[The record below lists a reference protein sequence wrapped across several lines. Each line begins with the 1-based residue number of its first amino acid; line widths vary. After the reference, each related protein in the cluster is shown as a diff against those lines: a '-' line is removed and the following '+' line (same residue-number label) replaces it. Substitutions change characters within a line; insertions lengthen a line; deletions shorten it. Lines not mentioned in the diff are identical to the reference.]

1 MYLPSQFEEKR
12 PEVLRQLMREHPL
25 GTLVTVGRKGLSAD
39 HVPQEFDPEPAPFGT
54 LRCHLA
60 RANPAW
66 REHAK
71 EAEALVIFHGPST
84 YISPSLYP
92 SKQETGK
99 VVPTYNYA
107 VVHAY
112 GRMRIVEDALWL
124 RGLVDRLTRRHEAAR
139 AQPWNITDAP
149 QDYIESMLRAI
160 VGIEIPI
167 TRIEGKWK
175 MSQNRAAPDV
185 QGVVQGLASADDA
198 EAVAVS
204 RLVRAAHISAD

>member
-1 MYLPSQFEEKR
+1 MYLPTQFEEKR

-25 GTLVTVGRKGLSAD
+25 GTLVTLGPKGLNAE

-71 EAEALVIFHGPST
+71 EVEALVIFHGPST

-92 SKQETGK
+92 SKRETGK

-107 VVHAY
+107 VVHAW
-112 GRMRIVEDALWL
+112 GPMRIVDDAVWL
-124 RGLVDRLTRRHEAAR
+124 RALVDRLTRRHEAGR
-139 AQPWNITDAP
+139 AEPWTLADAP
-149 QDYIESMLRAI
+149 NDYVETMLRAI
-160 VGIEIPI
+160 VGIEITI
-167 TRIEGKWK
+167 TRIAGKWK
-175 MSQNRAAPDV
+175 MSQNRPAPDV

-198 EAVAVS
+198 QAVAVS
-204 RLVRAAHISAD
+204 RLVGAARIGAD

>member
-1 MYLPSQFEEKR
+1 MYLPSHFEEKR
-12 PEVLRQLMREHPL
+12 AEVLRHLMCEHPM
-25 GTLVTVGRKGLSAD
+25 GMLVTLGPQGLNAE
-39 HVPQEFDPEPAPFGT
+39 HVPQEFDPNPAPFGT

-71 EAEALVIFHGPST
+71 EVEALVIFQGPST

-92 SKQETGK
+92 SKRETGK

-112 GRMRIVEDALWL
+112 GPMHIVDDAVWL
-124 RGLVDRLTRRHEAAR
+124 RGLVDRLTRRHEAGR
-139 AQPWNITDAP
+139 AQPWKVADAP
-149 QDYIESMLRAI
+149 EDYIEAMLRAI

-167 TRIEGKWK
+167 TRIAGKWK
-175 MSQNRAAPDV
+175 MSQNRPPPDREGVAKCLAA
-185 QGVVQGLASADDA
+185 ADDA
-198 EAVAVS
+198 DAVAVS
-204 RLVRAAHISAD
+204 QLMREHLLRPD